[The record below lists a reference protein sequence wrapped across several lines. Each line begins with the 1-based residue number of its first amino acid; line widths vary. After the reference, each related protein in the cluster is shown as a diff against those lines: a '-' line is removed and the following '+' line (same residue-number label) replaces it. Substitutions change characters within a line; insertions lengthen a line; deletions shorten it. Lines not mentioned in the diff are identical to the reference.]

1 MPRTDIFDIESPLR
15 SLSTVAKSNKGL
27 LLFLI
32 VLILFMVIYIPSRV
46 FPEKNNDE

>member
-1 MPRTDIFDIESPLR
+1 MFDIESPIK
-15 SLSTVAKSNKGL
+15 SLSTVAKTNKGL

-32 VLILFMVIYIPSRV
+32 ILIFLMVIYVPTRV